1 MKKEVVVSPERQLEI
16 LESLKPQL
24 GRFFEEKVFSWG
36 LSSKDCRLVDEA
48 GFGYAGIPIFG
59 PKLLGE
65 QPHIDIAVRE
75 EKYTGPRTPEGRPFR
90 INLPAKIVGEI
101 SRTYGIGVWDF
112 IIGSETVFALPT
124 LTVRLGNVEALVPEP
139 VGSVRAF
146 ADETILRYTEEEVGR
161 HKLDEWFKKLLMI
174 RDVSQTLRRLDV
186 QQAAEEMI
194 EKSRRRWGGQ
204 GWPWLS
210 EELGESR

>member
-1 MKKEVVVSPERQLEI
+1 M
-16 LESLKPQL
+16 
-24 GRFFEEKVFSWG
+24 
-36 LSSKDCRLVDEA
+36 
-48 GFGYAGIPIFG
+48 
-59 PKLLGE
+59 LGE

-75 EKYTGPRTPEGRPFR
+75 EKYTGPRTPEGHPFR
-90 INLPAKIVGEI
+90 INLPTKIVGEI
-101 SRTYGIGVWDF
+101 SKMYGIGVWDF

-139 VGSVRAF
+139 VGNIRAF
-146 ADETILRYTEEEVGR
+146 ADETILRYTEEQVGK
-161 HKLDEWFKKLLMI
+161 HKLKEWFQKLQMI
-174 RDVSQTLRRLDV
+174 RNVSRDRFKTDV

-194 EKSRRRWGGQ
+194 KKSRRRWGGQ